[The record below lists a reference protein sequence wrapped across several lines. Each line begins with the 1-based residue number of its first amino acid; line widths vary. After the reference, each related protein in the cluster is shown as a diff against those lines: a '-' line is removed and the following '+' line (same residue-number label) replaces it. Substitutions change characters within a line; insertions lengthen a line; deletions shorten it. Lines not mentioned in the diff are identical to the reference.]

1 MYHLR
6 INNKSLFFHYW
17 ISVAE
22 YFEDRDITDKIYL
35 NTPEGY
41 NFYLF
46 QIVGMGE
53 LRINNP
59 SLCEKGDDYVTI
71 ELEQITFQDPK

>member
-6 INNKSLFFHYW
+6 INNKSLFFLYW
-17 ISVAE
+17 MSVVE
-22 YFEDRDITDKIYL
+22 YFEDRGIHDRIYL
-35 NTPEGY
+35 HTDEDAHL
-41 NFYLF
+41 YLY

-53 LRINNP
+53 LRILNP

-71 ELEQITFQDPK
+71 ELEQLTFLDTK

>member
-1 MYHLR
+1 MG
-6 INNKSLFFHYW
+6 
-17 ISVAE
+17 VVD
-22 YFEDRDITDKIYL
+22 YFEYRDITDKIYL

-53 LRINNP
+53 LRIKNP

-71 ELEQITFQDPK
+71 ELEQITFQDTK

>member
-6 INNKSLFFHYW
+6 INNKSLFFLYW
-17 ISVAE
+17 MSVAE
-22 YFEDRDITDKIYL
+22 YFEDRAIYDNIRLHTDEDAHLYL
-35 NTPEGY
+35 Y
-41 NFYLF
+41 

-53 LRINNP
+53 LRILNP

-71 ELEQITFQDPK
+71 ELEQLTFLDTK

>member
-17 ISVAE
+17 MSVAE
-22 YFEDRDITDKIYL
+22 YFEDRNITDKIYL
-35 NTPEGY
+35 QTTDNED
-41 NFYLF
+41 FYLY

-53 LRINNP
+53 LHIKNP
-59 SLCEKGDDYVTI
+59 SLCEKGDDYATI
-71 ELEQITFQDPK
+71 ELEQIKFSDSK

>member
-17 ISVAE
+17 MSVAE
-22 YFEDRDITDKIYL
+22 YFEDRGITDKIYL
-35 NTPEGY
+35 HTDEDQD
-41 NFYLF
+41 FYLY
-46 QIVGMGE
+46 QIVDMGE
-53 LRINNP
+53 LRILNA

-71 ELEQITFQDPK
+71 ELERITYEDSK